1 MDSDVRAGSS
11 PARGTM
17 GQKFQKEEIL
27 EIIKSMNPK
36 LNNYLGLKII
46 SIIKRKNT
54 HLIKYEWVG
63 DISSMIFR
71 NSMRSIRSGFDS
83 IEVDDLLNRIRE
95 YKLKRII

>member
-1 MDSDVRAGSS
+1 
-11 PARGTM
+11 M
-17 GQKFQKEEIL
+17 GQKFQKEEVL
-27 EIIKSMNPK
+27 EVIKSIDPK
-36 LNNYLGLKII
+36 LNNYMGLKIN

-63 DISSMIFR
+63 NISSMMFR
-71 NSMRSIRSGFDS
+71 NSMRSIQSGFDS